1 MSATIQAGQFFCDSQ
16 TGRKRLMLGPGVTFG
31 QAVES
36 LDKGETDVESVYS
49 WLCSTPVKLE
59 RADWVTLLGTL
70 SGLQYVDVQES
81 QKGFMQKE
89 LAGKATGGR
98 GGVGKRYV
106 TISQKGFVILNGVN
120 PSSYK
125 GFEPMFHP
133 VAFAAALDLLSEAAQ
148 AVIDASGDVVPAD
161 AKIKVSSG
169 ERQEKSNARGK
180 TWSAAVLVDAPHPR
194 AGRSRLNLDGCSDV
208 EKAALFAKCRT
219 FLSVMSAGIAA
230 VGSAAVQAG
239 LKAAAGK

>member
-1 MSATIQAGQFFCDSQ
+1 MSGAIAAGAYFCDSD
-16 TGRKRLMLGPGVTFG
+16 TGRKRLMLGPGVSFG
-31 QAVES
+31 MAIEA
-36 LDKGETDVESVYS
+36 LDRGETDTDSLYS
-49 WLCSTPVKLE
+49 WLCSTTVKLE
-59 RADWVTLLGTL
+59 RADWVSLLGTL
-70 SGLQYVDVQES
+70 SGMQYVDVQEA
-81 QKGFMQKE
+81 QRGFMQKE
-89 LAGKATGGR
+89 LQGKATGGR
-98 GGVGKRYV
+98 GGVGKKYV

-194 AGRSRLNLDGCSDV
+194 AGKPRLNLEGCSDV

-219 FLSVMSAGIAA
+219 FLSVMSAGVAA